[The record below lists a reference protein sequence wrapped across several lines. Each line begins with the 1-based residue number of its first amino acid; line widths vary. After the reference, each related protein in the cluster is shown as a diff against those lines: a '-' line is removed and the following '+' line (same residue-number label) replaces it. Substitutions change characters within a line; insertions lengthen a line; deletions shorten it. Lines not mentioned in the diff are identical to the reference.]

1 MEHQQAQVTLKVS
14 EISSVGKKS
23 TEIPAWAKVLW
34 MERAELNYFVNT
46 EREEASSGQM
56 VNWCCAKGSG
66 RSCNLRRNAT
76 LSRRHM
82 RTSEGSCGLS
92 SDSQVD

>member
-1 MEHQQAQVTLKVS
+1 MEHQQAQVTLQVKNS

-23 TEIPAWAKVLW
+23 AWAKVLW

-82 RTSEGSCGLS
+82 RTSEGSRGLS